1 MAFHEP
7 GSLTSSMPAM
17 VAPRKTSSASSRSRG
32 AVIARREDGDGS
44 ASDGLLTSGA
54 TGSSP
59 SCASLRRLRMTGSPI
74 SQSSIRLQLAHGARL
89 VATFLQQAGEVVVCV
104 GVLRIDLQRALVRSR
119 GIRDSS
125 EILQRD
131 AEVERGD
138 RMIRIGFERGAIML
152 FRGRRRAL
160 LVKQASQVHMCVGVI
175 RIELQRALVRVARV
189 IGRHL
194 FEMAA
199 GVVPIVRIEIVVL
212 RARYFDDFRDDVVD
226 GEIEERWSCLGIPAA
241 ALVTTDEPLAVRRD
255 SHSRQTAPLWKL
267 LAQTLE
273 RALHFALW
281 DVVRYEL
288 TGRSENDEI
297 VKSEPQFAARSALGG
312 EESFGSV
319 RPNRRR
325 PKPEHRRDLA
335 ERVGHG

>member
-74 SQSSIRLQLAHGARL
+74 SQSSIRLQLAHGSRL

-125 EILQRD
+125 EIL
-131 AEVERGD
+131 
-138 RMIRIGFERGAIML
+138 ERGAIML

-160 LVKQASQVHMCVGVI
+160 LVKQASQVHVCVGVI

-212 RARYFDDFRDDVVD
+212 DRKSVV
-226 GEIEERWSCLGIPAA
+226 
-241 ALVTTDEPLAVRRD
+241 
-255 SHSRQTAPLWKL
+255 
-267 LAQTLE
+267 
-273 RALHFALW
+273 
-281 DVVRYEL
+281 
-288 TGRSENDEI
+288 
-297 VKSEPQFAARSALGG
+297 
-312 EESFGSV
+312 
-319 RPNRRR
+319 
-325 PKPEHRRDLA
+325 
-335 ERVGHG
+335 